1 MGFVELRCK
10 IRTPIFMEGQG
21 TNSAAMASLANW
33 RNNFLKKFQYYLN
46 RSTPHLLQTWLGTLA
61 VAMVYFFHVYY
72 VQGFY
77 VVSYGLA
84 IYVLNLLIGFLS
96 PKEDPELKFLDG
108 ASLPMKGSDEFK
120 PFICRLPE
128 FRFW

>member
-1 MGFVELRCK
+1 MNYST
-10 IRTPIFMEGQG
+10 IRI
-21 TNSAAMASLANW
+21 A
-33 RNNFLKKFQYYLN
+33 FL
-46 RSTPHLLQTWLGTLA
+46 
-61 VAMVYFFHVYY
+61 HVYY

-96 PKEDPELKFLDG
+96 PKEDPELKVLDG

-120 PFICRLPE
+120 PFIHHVPK